1 MKKIL
6 AICLSLIL
14 MISMVACA
22 TSGTG
27 SQKNDSKNTD
37 VTQNDNKDDKQENS
51 NSGDSDNNYN
61 KVSQGKTLVA
71 YYSATGSTK
80 KAAQYIASAT
90 GGDLFELVPVT
101 PYSDADLNWNDKNSR
116 VSREHDNPGERN
128 VALVADTVSNFAEY
142 DTVFIGYPIWWG
154 IAAWPVNNFIKANDF
169 MAKTVV
175 PFCTSASSGLGESG
189 TLLKEAA
196 GTGNWLEG
204 KRFNLGVSE
213 SEVKDWVKTIN

>member
-1 MKKIL
+1 MKKIIL
-6 AICLSLIL
+6 ISLSLIIL
-14 MISMVACA
+14 ISMVACA
-22 TSGTG
+22 SSGIG
-27 SQKNDSKNTD
+27 KQKNASKDSSIS
-37 VTQNDNKDDKQENS
+37 QNDNAEGGQEKNSSENTDKIS
-51 NSGDSDNNYN
+51 N
-61 KVSQGKTLVA
+61 GKTLVA

-169 MAKTVV
+169 TGKTVV

-204 KRFNLGVSE
+204 KRFNSGVSE